1 MTDPARRAGP
11 RAAAAIAVLLAGL
24 GWPAAVVALGP
35 PGLLA
40 AEARLVLWLAFAL
53 LGPAVAA
60 ALLIRSALW
69 RSVAAARA
77 ASEALRLS
85 EARFRDFAE
94 AASDWLWET
103 DAAGRF
109 TYLSD
114 RHEAV
119 IGVPREDRL
128 GRTRWEI
135 GLPEVDADPEKW
147 ARLRRDLEERRPI
160 RNFRYR
166 LVNARGQLLHIRIN
180 GKPVF
185 DAAGGFIG
193 YRGTGSDVTAEVE
206 AAEQAQHL
214 ALHDALTGLP
224 NRILFRE
231 RLELAAAAAARR
243 RTLAAVLCID
253 LDHFKDV
260 NDTRG
265 HAAGDLIL
273 KQAAAR
279 LREVVRD
286 SDTVARLG
294 GDEFAVVQNDVGS
307 LAEVQAL
314 CQRLVDAF
322 RSPFAVDG
330 HPAHLGLSIGVA
342 LAPIDADN
350 PDDLLRQ
357 ADLALYRA
365 KSEGRGEFR
374 LFEPV
379 MDAQLR
385 ARKQLEDDLREALLR
400 AEFILEYQPQ
410 VALATGRIVGAEA
423 LVRWRHPRHGLLGP
437 GSFIP
442 IAEQTGL
449 IFPLGAWILRAA
461 CADAAGWPGEVR
473 VSVNLSPIQVRQR
486 RLVDEVAE
494 ALHAT
499 GLAADRLELEV
510 TEGILL
516 KDTEQA
522 LAALEE
528 LKELGV
534 HIAMDDFG
542 TGYSSLG
549 YLQRF
554 PFDKLKIDRCFVRD
568 LFVSSGSAAI
578 IRAVIGLGRGL
589 GISVI
594 AEGVETDA
602 QLSFLEREGCAAV
615 QGFHLGR
622 PMPAAELARRLG
634 EQDRPAPTLPRPI
647 PGLAEP
653 RARFAAGRE
662 AALDAAEDEAALRR
676 RLGLAG
682 GSLWI
687 DGSSHPRPAP
697 AAAPF
702 SACSR
707 PA

>member
-1 MTDPARRAGP
+1 MTQHARRPALGAGP
-11 RAAAAIAVLLAGL
+11 AITALLAAL
-24 GWPAAVVALGP
+24 GWPAALVALGP
-35 PGLLA
+35 PAVLA
-40 AEARLVLWLAFAL
+40 VEVEVLLWLGLAL
-53 LGPAVAA
+53 LGPAAAA
-60 ALLIRSALW
+60 ALLIRATLL
-69 RSVAAARA
+69 RSSEAAQA
-77 ASEALRLS
+77 ASEALRLN

-109 TYLSD
+109 TYLSE
-114 RHEAV
+114 RHAV
-119 IGVPREDRL
+119 VLGVAPEERL
-128 GRTRWEI
+128 GKTRWEL
-135 GLPEVDADPEKW
+135 GLPEADGDLAKW
-147 ARLRRDLEERRPI
+147 AMLRADLEARRPI
-160 RNFRYR
+160 RDFRYR
-166 LVNARGQLLHIRIN
+166 LRNARGALLHIKIN

-185 DAAGGFIG
+185 DEAGTFLG

-206 AAEQAQHL
+206 AAAQAQHL

-231 RLELAAAAAARR
+231 RLEAATAVASRDQ
-243 RTLAAVLCID
+243 TLAAVLCID

-265 HAAGDLIL
+265 HAVGDLVL
-273 KQAAAR
+273 KEAATR
-279 LREVVRD
+279 LREVIREGD
-286 SDTVARLG
+286 IAARLG
-294 GDEFAVVQNDVGS
+294 GDEFAVLQTPVGS
-307 LAEVQAL
+307 LADVQAL

-322 RSPFAVDG
+322 RSPFIVDG

-342 LAPIDADN
+342 LAPVDADN
-350 PDDLLRQ
+350 PDDLLRH

-385 ARKQLEDDLREALLR
+385 ARKQLEQDLREALKRDELC
-400 AEFILEYQPQ
+400 LEYQPQ

-423 LVRWRHPRHGLLGP
+423 LVRWRHPRHGLLTP
-437 GSFIP
+437 SSFIP

-449 IFPLGAWILRAA
+449 ILPLGAWILRAA
-461 CADAAGWPGEVR
+461 CTEAARWPGDVR
-473 VSVNLSPIQVRQR
+473 VSVNLSPIQVRQP
-486 RLVDEVAE
+486 RLVDEVRE
-494 ALHAT
+494 VLHAT
-499 GLAADRLELEV
+499 GLAADRLELEI
-510 TEGILL
+510 TESLLL
-516 KDTEQA
+516 KDTDQV
-522 LAALEE
+522 LAVLEE
-528 LKELGV
+528 LKEIGV

-602 QLSFLEREGCAAV
+602 QLGFLQREGCAAV
-615 QGFHLGR
+615 QGFHLAR
-622 PMPAAELARRLG
+622 PMPPAELARRLDQQIRAV
-634 EQDRPAPTLPRPI
+634 EPPPAGPALA
-647 PGLAEP
+647 GLAEAP
-653 RARFAAGRE
+653 ASFEHHRGVIAQTAA
-662 AALDAAEDEAALRR
+662 AAALREE
-676 RLGLAG
+676 LGLTD
-682 GSLWI
+682 GSLWV
-687 DGSSHPRPAP
+687 DATAGRRRTLSG
-697 AAAPF
+697 
-702 SACSR
+702 CSR
-707 PA
+707 SA

>member
-1 MTDPARRAGP
+1 MIERARRRGQGAIP
-11 RAAAAIAVLLAGL
+11 AIAALLAL
-24 GWPAAVVALGP
+24 LAWPAAVVALGP
-35 PGLLA
+35 PALRA
-40 AEARLVLWLAFAL
+40 VEAEVLLWLLLAL
-53 LGPAVAA
+53 LGPATAAGVLARA
-60 ALLIRSALW
+60 ALR
-69 RSVAAARA
+69 RSVATADAVG
-77 ASEALRLS
+77 EALRRS

-114 RHEAV
+114 RHRAV
-119 IGVPREDRL
+119 LGVAPETRL
-128 GRTRWEI
+128 GKTRWEV
-135 GLPEVDADPEKW
+135 GLPEADGDLGKW
-147 ARLRRDLEERRPI
+147 ARLRRDLDERRPI
-160 RNFRYR
+160 RDFRYR
-166 LVNARGQLLHIRIN
+166 LRNTRGELLHIEIN

-185 DAAGGFIG
+185 DEAGRFLG
-193 YRGTGSDVTAEVE
+193 YRGTGRDVTAEVE
-206 AAEQAQHL
+206 AAERAQHL
-214 ALHDALTGLP
+214 ALHDALTELP

-231 RLELAAAAAARR
+231 RLEVAAAAAVRQNS
-243 RTLAAVLCID
+243 LAAVLCID

-265 HAAGDLIL
+265 HAAGDLVL
-273 KQAAAR
+273 KEAADR
-279 LREVVRD
+279 LREMVREA
-286 SDTVARLG
+286 DTVARLG
-294 GDEFAVVQNDVGS
+294 GDEFAVLQTDVGS
-307 LAEVQAL
+307 LADVQAL

-322 RSPFAVDG
+322 RRPFAVDG

-342 LAPIDADN
+342 LAPVDADN
-350 PDDLLRQ
+350 PDDLLRH

-365 KSEGRGEFR
+365 KSEARGEFR

-385 ARKQLEDDLREALLR
+385 ARKQLEQDLREALQRDELM
-400 AEFILEYQPQ
+400 LEYQPQ
-410 VALATGRIVGAEA
+410 VALASGRIVAAEA

-449 IFPLGAWILRAA
+449 ILPLGAWILRAA
-461 CADAAGWPGEVR
+461 CAEAARWPGGVR

-486 RLVDEVAE
+486 RLVDEVCE

-499 GLAADRLELEV
+499 GLAADRLELEI
-510 TEGILL
+510 TENILL
-516 KDTEQA
+516 KDTAQV
-522 LAALEE
+522 LEVLGA

-534 HIAMDDFG
+534 LIAMDDFG

-589 GISVI
+589 GISVL
-594 AEGVETDA
+594 AEGVETEA
-602 QLSFLEREGCAAV
+602 QLGFLEREGCAAV
-615 QGFHLGR
+615 QGFHLAR
-622 PMPAAELARRLG
+622 PMPGAELARRLAQHYG
-634 EQDRPAPTLPRPI
+634 RTDASTALLPA
-647 PGLAEP
+647 PGLAETP
-653 RARFAAGRE
+653 APFALGGGG
-662 AALDAAEDEAALRR
+662 AEPTTEQALRQV
-676 RLGLAG
+676 LGLG
-682 GSLWI
+682 EGSLWR
-687 DGSSHPRPAP
+687 DAGWSASRARAP
-697 AAAPF
+697 EPL

-707 PA
+707 SA